1 MSDTTTITLNDL
13 IGSMSTMNPVD
24 YQYYNSLLNR
34 RILITA
40 EIGDD
45 LVERVILPLLDMD
58 NDGSGKPIE
67 IILNSPGGSPLDGMC
82 LVDIIDRLKTPTTIT
97 VFGYAYSM
105 GAIILCA
112 GRHNPN
118 VKKVAYPFTTA
129 LIHDGE
135 SFVSGG
141 AGQVK
146 DTQRFLEKLNDKI
159 KDYIIANIN
168 ITDELFDKWE
178 RKEWYL
184 DASEMEKLAI
194 IDEIL

>member
-1 MSDTTTITLNDL
+1 MSEICIPLEDIL
-13 IGSMSTMNPVD
+13 SSAQSMNPVD
-24 YQYYNSLLNR
+24 YQYYNSLAKR
-34 RILITA
+34 RIILNE
-40 EIGDD
+40 EICEN
-45 LVERVILPLLDMD
+45 LVEKVILPLIDMD
-58 NDGSGKPIE
+58 NDGSGEPIE

-82 LVDIIDRLKTPTTIT
+82 LVNIIDKLKTPTTLK
-97 VFGYAYSM
+97 VLGYAYSM
-105 GAIILCA
+105 CAILLCS

-118 VKKVAYPFTTA
+118 VKKVCYEFTTA

-146 DTQRFLEKLNDKI
+146 DTQRFLEKLNDRI
-159 KDYIIANIN
+159 KGYIIANTN
-168 ITDELFDKWE
+168 ITEELFDKME

-184 DASEMEKLAI
+184 DASEMKELLI